1 MREFHGK
8 VAVITGAA
16 SGFGREFARQAASL
30 GMRVVLAD
38 IEQAPLDA
46 IAAELR
52 AGGCDVL
59 AEHVDISR
67 AAEVERL
74 AARSLEKFGA
84 VHLLFNNAGVA
95 GGGGL
100 LWESTVNDWS
110 WVLGV
115 NLWGV
120 IHGVRCFVP
129 LMLRQGDACHVVNT
143 ASAAGLISPQTMG
156 VYNVSKHAVV
166 TLTETLFH
174 DLRLARAK
182 IGVSLLCPA
191 FVDTGIAQAE
201 RNRPGELRD
210 AAPPTP
216 SQRAAREAAVKATA
230 SGRLSAADVAGLTF
244 DAIGDDRFYILPHP
258 RILQSVELRL
268 QDIVA
273 QRQPSDPFSFKQD
286 VAFKGG

>member
-1 MREFHGK
+1 MREFAGR

-16 SGFGREFARQAASL
+16 SGFGREFARIAASL

-38 IEQAPLDA
+38 IEPAPLDA
-46 IAAELR
+46 VAAELR
-52 AGGCDVL
+52 AGGCEVL
-59 AEHVDISR
+59 AERVDVSR
-67 AAEVERL
+67 AADVERL
-74 AARSLEKFGA
+74 ASRSVERFGA

-100 LWESTVNDWS
+100 IWESTVNGWT

-143 ASAAGLISPQTMG
+143 ASAAGLISAQTMG

-166 TLTETLFH
+166 TLTETLYH
-174 DLRLARAK
+174 DLRLAGGN

-191 FVDTGIAQAE
+191 FVDTGIAEAE
-201 RNRPGELRD
+201 RNRPAELRD

-216 SQRAAREAAVKATA
+216 SQRAARAAAAKATA
-230 SGRLSAADVAGLTF
+230 SGRLSAAEVARLTF
-244 DAIGDDRFYILPHP
+244 DAIRDHRF
-258 RILQSVELRL
+258 
-268 QDIVA
+268 
-273 QRQPSDPFSFKQD
+273 
-286 VAFKGG
+286 